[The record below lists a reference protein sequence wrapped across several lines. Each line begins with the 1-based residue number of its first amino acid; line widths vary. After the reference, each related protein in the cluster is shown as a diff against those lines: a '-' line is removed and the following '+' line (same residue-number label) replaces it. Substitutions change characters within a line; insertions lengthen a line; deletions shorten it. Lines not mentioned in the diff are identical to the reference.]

1 LEKDRMNNRER
12 FLRVMRCQEVDH
24 PPFLGEGP
32 WPDTLARWKKEGYP
46 EGVSYDDFFGVET
59 LKSDYAGLDTN
70 VFPHFEQKVISE
82 TETEVIAIDAYGRKV
97 RDFKDHTTMP
107 EWLEF
112 PVKNRDDLTMVLKEH
127 FDVSQIEKRWP
138 SDWDEKVKQRSD
150 PNRETLLFL
159 DGGCYFNILRNLAG
173 VEYSSYLFYDA
184 PDLVD
189 ELFERIHY
197 VCMEGL
203 KRTLRVLPPMTVDY
217 LGFGEDIAYKTST
230 LISPDMFRRFLFP
243 RDKAVTKYAREHGLD
258 ITYYDSDGNI
268 TQFMELYF
276 EAGIDGFAPCEVAA
290 GMDPVILRRRYGK
303 RIKMI
308 GGIDKREIAKG
319 KEAIRK
325 ELAKIP
331 PLIRQGGYIPKIDHS
346 VSSDIALDNFRF
358 YIDELKK
365 IYKL

>member
-1 LEKDRMNNRER
+1 
-12 FLRVMRCQEVDH
+12 
-24 PPFLGEGP
+24 
-32 WPDTLARWKKEGYP
+32 
-46 EGVSYDDFFGVET
+46 
-59 LKSDYAGLDTN
+59 
-70 VFPHFEQKVISE
+70 
-82 TETEVIAIDAYGRKV
+82 
-97 RDFKDHTTMP
+97 MP

-112 PVKNRDDLTMVLKEH
+112 PVKNRDDLAMVLKEH
-127 FDVSQIEKRWP
+127 FDVSRIEKRWP
-138 SDWDEKVKQRSD
+138 ADWDEKVKQWSD
-150 PNRETLLFL
+150 PNRETLLLL

-173 VEYSSYLFYDA
+173 VEYTSYLFYDA

-203 KRTLRVLPPMTVDY
+203 KRALRVLPTGTVDY

-230 LISPDMFRRFLFP
+230 LISPAMFRRFLFP

-268 TQFMELYF
+268 DQFMELYF

-290 GMDPVILRRRYGK
+290 GMDPVILRRKYGK

-319 KEAIRK
+319 KEAILK

-331 PLIRQGGYIPKIDHS
+331 PIIRQGGYIPKIDHS
-346 VSSDIALDNFRF
+346 VSSDISLDNFRF